1 MKPQIS
7 DSTQMNADFR
17 NAVEISYV
25 DELTGK
31 RKVLTL
37 FDQGS
42 VKQHGER
49 RVKIYEPLNSPIR
62 SEVDAARFAK
72 KVLEDLM
79 RSGNL
84 GEGGGRT

>member
-1 MKPQIS
+1 MKPQIG

-25 DELTGK
+25 DELTGR

-37 FDQGS
+37 FDQDS

-49 RVKIYEPLNSPIR
+49 RVQIYEPLNSPIR
-62 SEVDAARFAK
+62 SGVDAARFAE
-72 KVLEDLM
+72 KVLGDLM
-79 RSGNL
+79 RPGAS
-84 GEGGGRT
+84 

>member
-1 MKPQIS
+1 MRN
-7 DSTQMNADFR
+7 DTDFR

-37 FDQGS
+37 FDQDS

-49 RVKIYEPLNSPIR
+49 RVQIYEPLNSPIR
-62 SEVDAARFAK
+62 SEVDAARFAN
-72 KVLEDLM
+72 KVLGDLM
-79 RSGNL
+79 RL
-84 GEGGGRT
+84 GSPGAGGGEA